1 MVSTLQKRWDT
12 GRYLRTYA
20 AGEQWEPII
29 LPIKGPS
36 AGDLLDHFDEAR
48 NLAAEFERDAGVR
61 GTRSE
66 RFSLEFRTLRGRNL
80 GVNRVPARMRID
92 SFEQLCD
99 LLNRTTEVRALD
111 SLLEQTRQRIPS
123 ASSWL
128 AGHPLVAL
136 NYRDVWDKVLTTV
149 EWITTHENRGL
160 YLRQIDVPGVDTKFV
175 ERHQKLLDELLTTV
189 LPPDHIDHSWPRAD
203 FTHRFGFLAKP
214 GYTRFRL
221 LGRNLS
227 GFPSGVTE
235 LMLRTDELAELA
247 LDVTTAFVVEN
258 EVTYLAFPEVA
269 DSIVVFG
276 SGFALTT
283 LGDLPWLQD
292 MKIVYWGDID
302 THGFDILNRLR
313 GRFESVRSMLMD
325 ADTLLAHTEQW
336 VVEPAPTS
344 RALPYLTADEASLY
358 RDLVE
363 GLHGPRIRLEQER
376 VRFLFLRQALWLWQS
391 STPAWFTLSSGSR
404 SPPSD
409 LGGRRRSTRR
419 PAWCTPTHPRNIPNF

>member
-1 MVSTLQKRWDT
+1 MRWSTQAWTGVEQLVSTLQKRWDT
-12 GRYLRTYA
+12 GRYLRAYA
-20 AGEQWEPII
+20 ADEKWESIT
-29 LPIKGPS
+29 LGVKGPS
-36 AGDLLDHFDEAR
+36 AADLLDHFDEAR
-48 NLAAEFERDAGVR
+48 KWAAEFERDAGVR
-61 GTRSE
+61 GTGSE
-66 RFSLEFRTLRGRNL
+66 RFSLEYRTLRGRNL
-80 GVNRVPARMRID
+80 GVNRIPARMRID

-99 LLNRTTEVRALD
+99 LLDRTSEIRALD

-123 ASSWL
+123 ASSWV

-149 EWITTHENRGL
+149 EWITTRESRGL

-175 ERHQKLLDELLTTV
+175 EGHRKLLDELLTAV
-189 LPPDHIDHSWPRAD
+189 LPPDRIDHSRPRAD
-203 FTHRFGFLAKP
+203 FTRRFGFLAKP

-247 LDVTTAFVVEN
+247 PDVTTAFVVEN

-292 MKIVYWGDID
+292 TEIVYWGDID

-325 ADTLLAHTEQW
+325 ADTLLAHAEQW

-363 GLHGPRIRLEQER
+363 GLHGQSIRLEQER
-376 VRFLFLRQALWLWQS
+376 VRFSLLHQALS
-391 STPAWFTLSSGSR
+391 SIKHGVGIPADSR
-404 SPPSD
+404 RD
-409 LGGRRRSTRR
+409 RSE
-419 PAWCTPTHPRNIPNF
+419 